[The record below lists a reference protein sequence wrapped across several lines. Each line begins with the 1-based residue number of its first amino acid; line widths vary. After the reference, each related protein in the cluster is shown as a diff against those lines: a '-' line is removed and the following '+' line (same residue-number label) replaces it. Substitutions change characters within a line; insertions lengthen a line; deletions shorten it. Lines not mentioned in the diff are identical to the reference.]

1 MPSQEDY
8 LDSLLKDMAKDGET
22 GEAEFSGDLEDLDL
36 ESLDL
41 GETDLEEDLTGA
53 GESELPEDLGDLD
66 LESQDLGEADLG
78 EDLTGT
84 EESGLPE
91 DLSESSG
98 KLADIQAESAVDGDW
113 DETDVSDILGE
124 LDGEEG
130 IGDMSGSLDL
140 DSVSEMTEEE
150 IEKLLVSNDESVS
163 EDFLQS
169 SDEDLSDEDVLK
181 MLEESDDSELQEI
194 QELLTKSDRNEAVDD
209 LFVEVSQDAPGEETE
224 GVGLAENDRKDTA
237 ENKKMSAREKK
248 ELARAK
254 RQEKKE
260 QAAAR
265 KAEKKAAKEA
275 AKAARK
281 KGAKPGQSPENQV
294 KAEEPMLSED
304 FEAEPD
310 MSVLDSIITEA
321 GGEKMPQAGEDDLLF
336 DGGEKDPVLAELEDI
351 IDNAVGPEPEAEE
364 AAAEAPEGEDD
375 LGLGLDGL
383 FGDDD
388 VDAALLEGEG
398 ASDFPDFLEVDSA
411 EADAFIPERNKS
423 AGQEEKG
430 KKPLLSKLMD
440 FLSEEDP
447 EEENEDI
454 KLSQENEG
462 ILKDL
467 DKEKGGKGSGGKKGK
482 AKKEP
487 KPKKEKPK
495 KEPKPKKEKPPK
507 EKPPKENTGTPG
519 KKISFKRVLP
529 ILLIGVS
536 LGVLLFVFVNA
547 AAEYTDKKT
556 ARTAY
561 YEGDYRTCYTNLF
574 GKDLTESESIM
585 FGKSESILY
594 IRLWM
599 REYEMFVE
607 EGSEVKALDSLIQT
621 VNSYPELYEYA
632 ERFNAGPDVAADY
645 ATILNILES
654 KYGLTESQVREIA
667 AERSYVQYTRI
678 VTAIAG
684 GKTYDNWDAPEKPVT
699 PENTDVDDGMSDPL
713 PEEEE
718 LGQDT
723 FIDNQ

>member
-22 GEAEFSGDLEDLDL
+22 GETEFSGDLEDLDL

-41 GETDLEEDLTGA
+41 GEADLGEGLMEA
-53 GESELPEDLGDLD
+53 EESELPEDLGDLD
-66 LESQDLGEADLG
+66 LESLDLGEADLG

-84 EESGLPE
+84 GESELPE

-98 KLADIQAESAVDGDW
+98 KLADIQADSAVDGDW

-124 LDGEEG
+124 LDGEEE
-130 IGDMSGSLDL
+130 IGDMSGSLNL

-209 LFVEVSQDAPGEETE
+209 LFVEASQDVPGEETE
-224 GVGLAENDRKDTA
+224 VVGLAENDRKDTA

-281 KGAKPGQSPENQV
+281 KGAIPEQSPENQV
-294 KAEEPMLSED
+294 RAEEPELSED

-310 MSVLDSIITEA
+310 MAVLDSIISEA
-321 GGEKMPQAGEDDLLF
+321 GGEKMSQAGEEDLLF

-364 AAAEAPEGEDD
+364 SAEEAPEGEDD

-383 FGDDD
+383 FGDGD

-454 KLSQENEG
+454 RLSQENEG

-467 DKEKGGKGSGGKKGK
+467 DKEKGGKGSGGKK
-482 AKKEP
+482 E
-487 KPKKEKPK
+487 
-495 KEPKPKKEKPPK
+495 KPKKEKPPK
-507 EKPPKENTGTPG
+507 ESTGTPG

-654 KYGLTESQVREIA
+654 KYGLTESQAREIA
-667 AERSYVQYTRI
+667 AERSDVQYTRI

-699 PENTDVDDGMSDPL
+699 PENTDADDGMSDPL

>member
-1 MPSQEDY
+1 M
-8 LDSLLKDMAKDGET
+8 T
-22 GEAEFSGDLEDLDL
+22 
-36 ESLDL
+36 
-41 GETDLEEDLTGA
+41 A
-53 GESELPEDLGDLD
+53 GRR
-66 LESQDLGEADLG
+66 
-78 EDLTGT
+78 
-84 EESGLPE
+84 
-91 DLSESSG
+91 
-98 KLADIQAESAVDGDW
+98 
-113 DETDVSDILGE
+113 IL
-124 LDGEEG
+124 
-130 IGDMSGSLDL
+130 
-140 DSVSEMTEEE
+140 
-150 IEKLLVSNDESVS
+150 
-163 EDFLQS
+163 
-169 SDEDLSDEDVLK
+169 
-181 MLEESDDSELQEI
+181 
-194 QELLTKSDRNEAVDD
+194 
-209 LFVEVSQDAPGEETE
+209 
-224 GVGLAENDRKDTA
+224 
-237 ENKKMSAREKK
+237 
-248 ELARAK
+248 
-254 RQEKKE
+254 
-260 QAAAR
+260 
-265 KAEKKAAKEA
+265 
-275 AKAARK
+275 
-281 KGAKPGQSPENQV
+281 
-294 KAEEPMLSED
+294 
-304 FEAEPD
+304 
-310 MSVLDSIITEA
+310 
-321 GGEKMPQAGEDDLLF
+321 
-336 DGGEKDPVLAELEDI
+336 
-351 IDNAVGPEPEAEE
+351 
-364 AAAEAPEGEDD
+364 
-375 LGLGLDGL
+375 
-383 FGDDD
+383 
-388 VDAALLEGEG
+388 
-398 ASDFPDFLEVDSA
+398 FLEVDSA

-467 DKEKGGKGSGGKKGK
+467 DKEKGGKGSGGKKG
-482 AKKEP
+482 
-487 KPKKEKPK
+487 
-495 KEPKPKKEKPPK
+495 KEKPPK

-667 AERSYVQYTRI
+667 AERSDVQYTRI

>member
-8 LDSLLKDMAKDGET
+8 LDSLLKDMAKDGEM
-22 GEAEFSGDLEDLDL
+22 GEAEFSGDLENLDL

-41 GETDLEEDLTGA
+41 GEADLGEDLMEA

-66 LESQDLGEADLG
+66 LESLDLGEADLG

-84 EESGLPE
+84 GESELPE

-124 LDGEEG
+124 LDGEEE

-487 KPKKEKPK
+487 KPKKEKP
-495 KEPKPKKEKPPK
+495 PK

-654 KYGLTESQVREIA
+654 KYGLTEGQVREIA
-667 AERSYVQYTRI
+667 AERSDVQYTRI

>member
-22 GEAEFSGDLEDLDL
+22 GETEFSGDLEDLDL

-41 GETDLEEDLTGA
+41 GEADLGEGLMEA
-53 GESELPEDLGDLD
+53 EESELPEDLGDLD
-66 LESQDLGEADLG
+66 LESLDLGEADLG

-84 EESGLPE
+84 GESELPE

-98 KLADIQAESAVDGDW
+98 KLADIQADSAVDGDW

-124 LDGEEG
+124 LDGEEE
-130 IGDMSGSLDL
+130 IGDMSGSLNL

-209 LFVEVSQDAPGEETE
+209 LFVEASQDVPGEETE
-224 GVGLAENDRKDTA
+224 VVGLAENDRKDTA

-281 KGAKPGQSPENQV
+281 KGAKPEQSPENQV
-294 KAEEPMLSED
+294 RAEEPELSED

-310 MSVLDSIITEA
+310 MAVLDSIISEA
-321 GGEKMPQAGEDDLLF
+321 GGEKMSQAGEEDLLF

-364 AAAEAPEGEDD
+364 SAEEAPEGEDD

-383 FGDDD
+383 FGDGD

-454 KLSQENEG
+454 RLSQENEG

-482 AKKEP
+482 AKK
-487 KPKKEKPK
+487 
-495 KEPKPKKEKPPK
+495 
-507 EKPPKENTGTPG
+507 
-519 KKISFKRVLP
+519 
-529 ILLIGVS
+529 
-536 LGVLLFVFVNA
+536 
-547 AAEYTDKKT
+547 Y
-556 ARTAY
+556 
-561 YEGDYRTCYTNLF
+561 
-574 GKDLTESESIM
+574 
-585 FGKSESILY
+585 
-594 IRLWM
+594 
-599 REYEMFVE
+599 
-607 EGSEVKALDSLIQT
+607 
-621 VNSYPELYEYA
+621 
-632 ERFNAGPDVAADY
+632 
-645 ATILNILES
+645 
-654 KYGLTESQVREIA
+654 
-667 AERSYVQYTRI
+667 
-678 VTAIAG
+678 
-684 GKTYDNWDAPEKPVT
+684 
-699 PENTDVDDGMSDPL
+699 
-713 PEEEE
+713 
-718 LGQDT
+718 
-723 FIDNQ
+723 

>member
-22 GEAEFSGDLEDLDL
+22 GETEFSGDLEDLDL

-41 GETDLEEDLTGA
+41 GEADLGEGLMEA
-53 GESELPEDLGDLD
+53 EESELPEDLGDLD
-66 LESQDLGEADLG
+66 LESLDLGEADLG

-84 EESGLPE
+84 GESELPE

-98 KLADIQAESAVDGDW
+98 KLADIQADSAVDGDW

-124 LDGEEG
+124 LDGEEE
-130 IGDMSGSLDL
+130 IGDMSGSLNL

-209 LFVEVSQDAPGEETE
+209 LFVEASQDVPGEETE
-224 GVGLAENDRKDTA
+224 VVGLAENDRKDTA

-281 KGAKPGQSPENQV
+281 KGAIPEQSPENQV
-294 KAEEPMLSED
+294 RAEEPELSED

-310 MSVLDSIITEA
+310 MAVLDSIISEA
-321 GGEKMPQAGEDDLLF
+321 GGEKMSQAGEEDLLF

-364 AAAEAPEGEDD
+364 SAEEAPEGEDD

-383 FGDDD
+383 FGDGD

-454 KLSQENEG
+454 RLSQENEG

-482 AKKEP
+482 AKT

-495 KEPKPKKEKPPK
+495 KEKPPK
-507 EKPPKENTGTPG
+507 ESTGTPG

-654 KYGLTESQVREIA
+654 KYGLTESQAREIA
-667 AERSYVQYTRI
+667 AERSDVQYTRI

-699 PENTDVDDGMSDPL
+699 PENTDADDGMSDPL